1 MLVSDFDYELPR
13 ELIAQEPAVRREA
26 ARLLVAG
33 ADLGASQ
40 HLSVAD
46 LPEQL
51 EPGDLL
57 VVNDTRVRRARL
69 FARRPSG
76 GRVELFFLGPEPGR
90 PEVWRALANP
100 ARKLRVG
107 EHLSIELPGAAER
120 DPDHDAA
127 DGQAHSFAEGW
138 SLEPLER
145 LPHDA
150 EPDKP
155 GPTWVLAFRHT
166 KDGSPDGAA
175 DPAAIEALFERAGH
189 VPLPPYIARHQ
200 GQGAA
205 EAEHEAVDAER
216 YQTVFARELG
226 AVAAPTAGLHLTEEL
241 LARLDARGI
250 ERASVTL
257 HVGLGTFAAVEVE
270 DTADHPMHAE
280 TFHLP
285 QATVDAVA
293 RTRGRGGR
301 VVCVGTTSVRVL
313 ESCVDDTGQLR
324 AGSGSTRLFLTP
336 GSRFHVCDRLLT
348 NYHLPK
354 STLLMLVSAF
364 VGRDFALG
372 LYAQAIEQ
380 RYRFYSYGDAM
391 LLTRPG

>member
-13 ELIAQEPAVRREA
+13 ELIAQEPAERRES

-33 ADLGASQ
+33 ADLSAS
-40 HLSVAD
+40 
-46 LPEQL
+46 
-51 EPGDLL
+51 L

-76 GRVELFFLGPEPGR
+76 GRVELFFLGPEPGQ
-90 PEVWRALANP
+90 PAVWRALANP

-107 EHLSIELPGAAER
+107 EHLSIELPGACPQAPKGEAQG
-120 DPDHDAA
+120 DPTEA
-127 DGQAHSFAEGW
+127 FAEGW
-138 SLEPLER
+138 CLEPLER

-155 GPTWVLAFRHT
+155 GPTWVLAFRHA
-166 KDGSPDGAA
+166 PDSAGDQAA

-189 VPLPPYIARHQ
+189 VPLPPYITRHQ

-205 EAEHEAVDAER
+205 EAEHEAKDAER

-241 LARLDARGI
+241 LGRLEARGV

-270 DTADHPMHAE
+270 DTREHPMHAE
-280 TFHLP
+280 RYHLS

-293 RTRGRGGR
+293 RTRARGGR

-313 ESCVDDTGQLR
+313 ESSVDATGQLR

-336 GSRFHVCDRLLT
+336 GARFHVCDRLLT
-348 NYHLPK
+348 NFHLPK
-354 STLLMLVSAF
+354 STLLMLVAAF
-364 VGRDFALG
+364 VGRELALG
-372 LYAQAIEQ
+372 LYAQAIAE

-391 LLTRPG
+391 LLTRSG